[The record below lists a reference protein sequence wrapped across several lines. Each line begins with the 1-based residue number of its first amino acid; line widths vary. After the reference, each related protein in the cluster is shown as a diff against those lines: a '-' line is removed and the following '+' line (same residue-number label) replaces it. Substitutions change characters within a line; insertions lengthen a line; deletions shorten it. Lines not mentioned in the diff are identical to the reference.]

1 VQNVKAVPATA
12 WRLGGAFCAV
22 LALFGAAL
30 LVTLQT
36 LDRLEAAEREVAGL
50 EEAKHAGHY
59 AAAFVREQYIH
70 QAHTI
75 INGDDSHL
83 GHYER
88 AVEETRGAVDHLL
101 EMARTPEQQSRAA
114 EISRLAQES
123 DREFRQNM
131 MPAIRNKDATMIRRL
146 HDRAEAMVTAVVAIN
161 EELNRDFETLADAAR
176 EREVALRAYAR
187 NVVILCFTFAI
198 IIAAVLA
205 VLIMRSIL
213 RPIARLRA
221 GAANIAKGRLDT
233 RVEVEAE
240 DEFGELADAL
250 NQIASDLADRER
262 DLVRSRTL
270 ATVGR
275 MAAGIAHEINNPLS
289 VILGY
294 TRLLQKQQNA
304 TSDLAEALEII
315 ASETRQCQR
324 IVEELLNLTRPP
336 KLEHAE
342 TDLVA
347 VIRDAV
353 ERLHDTGAFDGIRI
367 AGPRCQD
374 EVHVWG
380 DATKL
385 RQVVSN
391 LLVNAA
397 EASPGNGVVEIDVA
411 RDTDGV
417 CVTIKDTGE
426 GIAADVLPQVFGP
439 FFTTKPRGTGLGLA
453 ICQAITHAHGGTIEV
468 VSEPGRGTCV
478 TVRLPYGASDAG
490 VPA

>member
-1 VQNVKAVPATA
+1 MKAVPATA

-88 AVEETRGAVDHLL
+88 AVAETRAAVDHLL
-101 EMARTPEQQSRAA
+101 EMARTPEQQSRAV

-123 DREFRQNM
+123 DIEFRQNM
-131 MPAIRNKDATMIRRL
+131 IPAIRNKDATMIRRL

-250 NQIASDLADRER
+250 NQMASDLADRER

-294 TRLLQKQQNA
+294 TRLLQKQQNEK
-304 TSDLAEALEII
+304 SDLAEALEII

-353 ERLHDTGAFDGIRI
+353 ERLHDTGTVDGIRI
-367 AGPRCQD
+367 TGPRC
-374 EVHVWG
+374 
-380 DATKL
+380 L
-385 RQVVSN
+385 
-391 LLVNAA
+391 
-397 EASPGNGVVEIDVA
+397 
-411 RDTDGV
+411 
-417 CVTIKDTGE
+417 
-426 GIAADVLPQVFGP
+426 
-439 FFTTKPRGTGLGLA
+439 
-453 ICQAITHAHGGTIEV
+453 
-468 VSEPGRGTCV
+468 
-478 TVRLPYGASDAG
+478 
-490 VPA
+490 